1 MVAIPHHVLGNEPFA
16 VLGALNG
23 KTEAQV
29 KSHVRT
35 VFGKDY
41 ALGGLASLEQLGLA
55 EFPFNP
61 TRKIMKSE
69 VRKAV
74 IKYLG
79 TARASK

>member
-1 MVAIPHHVLGNEPFA
+1 MVAILHHVLGDEPFA
-16 VLGALNG
+16 VLGSLNG

-29 KSHVRT
+29 KSHVRA

-41 ALGGLASLEQLGLA
+41 ALGGLATLNQLGLV

-79 TARASK
+79 TTRTNK